1 MQYILRLAIIGT
13 ALALVLYGL
22 FLPVEAEVLW
32 LVLLWSATAL
42 AGLVLWLSRVH
53 LPRGLSRSV
62 YHLGLVLCL
71 GFGLLSIQLLRQQV
85 TRAEATFYRIE
96 SDAAGQT
103 ISNVRPV
110 LAAQRIMRGN
120 IFASQGE
127 LLVASEMIDGFAR
140 RTYPLAE
147 QYDPAAFSN
156 IVGYLSPRFGQSGL
170 EASYSEYLS
179 GDFDSPIIR
188 LRDELLGNTR
198 VGSDLYLTLRAP
210 LQNQARAL
218 LGNRR
223 GSVVVLDPQ
232 SGAVL
237 AMVSAPGF
245 NPAELSFNPA
255 NPDWA
260 AENARISDYWELL
273 QNDAAG
279 QPLLNR
285 PTQGQYPP
293 GSTFKTLTAVAALQ
307 YATVAEPNAITCPN
321 VLEVAAGAPPVRN
334 AVDFLA
340 GLTGNPSDLERVYA
354 YSCNTAFAQYALR
367 LGPERFSDT
376 ARAFDIFAPADLP
389 GNYDLFAELPTLPS
403 RLYVQPGFLSQ
414 PPALADT
421 GYGQGQLL
429 VTPLHMALMAAT
441 IANDGVMMRPY
452 LVERIVRADGEQLFQ
467 HQPAPVRQVMNEAIA
482 EQMRAN
488 MRAVA
493 RYGFG
498 SVISDF
504 VRGVALGGKSGTAE
518 HAPGAAPHAWFI
530 AIGPIDEPRYAVA
543 VMIENGG
550 EGSSVGATLA
560 GQVLQAAFAT
570 E

>member
-1 MQYILRLAIIGT
+1 MQYVLRLASIST
-13 ALALVLYGL
+13 ALALILYGL
-22 FLPVEAEVLW
+22 FLPVEAEILW

-42 AGLVLWLSRVH
+42 AGLAIWLGKVR
-53 LPRGLSRSV
+53 LPRGLARSV
-62 YHLGLVLCL
+62 YHLGLVFCL

-96 SDAAGQT
+96 SDGAGQT

-110 LAAQRIMRGN
+110 LAAQRIMRGDM
-120 IFASQGE
+120 FASQGE
-127 LLVASEMIDGFAR
+127 LLVSSETVDGFVR

-179 GDFDSPIIR
+179 GEYDSPVTR
-188 LRDELLGNTR
+188 LRDEMLGNTR
-198 VGSDLYLTLRAP
+198 EGSDLYLTLRAS

-237 AMVSAPGF
+237 AMVSVPGF

-255 NPDWA
+255 APDWA
-260 AENARISDYWELL
+260 AENARISAYWELL
-273 QNDAAG
+273 QNNAAG

-293 GSTFKTLTAVAALQ
+293 GSIFKTLTAVAALQ
-307 YATVAEPNAITCPN
+307 YATLAEPDAISCPN
-321 VLEVAAGAPPVRN
+321 VLEVTSGAPPVRN
-334 AVDFLA
+334 AVDFLS

-367 LGPERFSDT
+367 IGPDRFSDT

-389 GNYDLFAELPTLPS
+389 NRYNLFADLPTLPS
-403 RLYVQPGFLSQ
+403 RLYVQPGFLAQ
-414 PPALADT
+414 PSALADT

-467 HQPAPVRQVMNEAIA
+467 HQPVVVRRVMTETIA
-482 EQMRAN
+482 GRMRAN

-504 VRGVALGGKSGTAE
+504 VPGVVPGGKSGTAE
-518 HAPGAAPHAWFI
+518 HAPGASPHAWFI
-530 AIGPIDEPRYAVA
+530 AIAPIDDPRYAVA